1 MTTSEMEFRTPL
13 GLVYLRWCEEEL
25 VELHLGPFEPG
36 VHTSQHQ
43 DDVAPSPV
51 PTPREKLVADLHAY
65 FRGDPVDFGFS
76 LPEGIGTPFQRRVWA
91 ALMEIP
97 RGRCATYGGLARTL
111 ELPPNSA
118 RAVGLACGVNPLPVL
133 IPCHRVVSAAGDL
146 TGFTAGLPWKRALLE
161 LEGVPL
167 CNDQVLSFS
176 LV

>member
-1 MTTSEMEFRTPL
+1 MTTTTSEIELHTPL
-13 GLVYLRWCEEEL
+13 GLVHLRWRAGEL
-25 VELHLGPFEPG
+25 IELHLGLFEPG
-36 VHTSQHQ
+36 VHSQTSAE
-43 DDVAPSPV
+43 APAAD
-51 PTPREKLVADLHAY
+51 EKLVADLRAY
-65 FRGDPVDFGFS
+65 FRGEAVDFGFS
-76 LPEGIGTPFQRRVWA
+76 LPEGVGTPFQRRVWS

-111 ELPPNSA
+111 ELPPKSA
-118 RAVGLACGVNPLPVL
+118 RAVGLACGANPLPVL
-133 IPCHRVVSAAGDL
+133 VPCHRVVAAGGDL

>member
-1 MTTSEMEFRTPL
+1 MARSEMELHTAMGVVR
-13 GLVYLRWCEEEL
+13 LRWQAEEL
-25 VELHLGPFEPG
+25 VELHLGPLVLG
-36 VHTSQHQ
+36 AS
-43 DDVAPSPV
+43 APP
-51 PTPREKLVADLHAY
+51 PATPALHGQLVADLLAY
-65 FRGDPVDFGFS
+65 FQGQDVDFGFAIPTQ
-76 LPEGIGTPFQRRVWA
+76 LGTPFQQRVWQ
-91 ALMEIP
+91 ALTQIP

-118 RAVGLACGVNPLPVL
+118 RAVGLACGANPLPVL
-133 IPCHRVVSAAGDL
+133 IPCHRVVSATGDL

>member
-1 MTTSEMEFRTPL
+1 MTTREIELHTPL
-13 GLVYLRWCEEEL
+13 GLVHLRWREGKP
-25 VELHLGPFEPG
+25 VELHLGPFEPEG
-36 VHTSQHQ
+36 HSQPPAQ
-43 DDVAPSPV
+43 V
-51 PTPREKLVADLHAY
+51 PAADEKLVTDLCAY
-65 FRGDPVDFGFS
+65 FRGEAVDLFFS
-76 LPEGIGTPFQRRVWA
+76 LPDGIGTPFRRRVWQ
-91 ALMEIP
+91 ALIQIP

-118 RAVGLACGVNPLPVL
+118 RAVGLACGANPLPVL
-133 IPCHRVVSAAGDL
+133 IPCHRVVSATGDL

>member
-1 MTTSEMEFRTPL
+1 MTVSEMELRTPL
-13 GLVYLRWCEEEL
+13 GLVHLRWREGEL
-25 VELHLGPFEPG
+25 VGLHLGPFEPG
-36 VHTSQHQ
+36 AHTQ
-43 DDVAPSPV
+43 PLSPV
-51 PTPREKLVADLHAY
+51 PAPPEKLLAALCAY
-65 FRGDPVDFGFS
+65 FRGEAVDFEFS
-76 LPEGIGTPFQRRVWA
+76 LPEGIGTPFQRRVWI

-97 RGRCATYGGLARTL
+97 RGRCATYSGLARTL

-118 RAVGLACGVNPLPVL
+118 RAVGLACGANPLPILV
-133 IPCHRVVSAAGDL
+133 PCHRVVSAAGEL

>member
-1 MTTSEMEFRTPL
+1 MTTSEIELPTPL
-13 GLVYLRWCEEEL
+13 GLVHLRWREGKL

-36 VHTSQHQ
+36 VHSETSL
-43 DDVAPSPV
+43 PESSPH
-51 PTPREKLVADLHAY
+51 EKLIADLGAY
-65 FRGDPVDFGFS
+65 FRGEAVDFGFS
-76 LPEGIGTPFQRRVWA
+76 LPDGIGTPFQRRVWQ
-91 ALMEIP
+91 ALIQIP

-118 RAVGLACGVNPLPVL
+118 RAVGLACGANPLPVL
-133 IPCHRVVSAAGDL
+133 IPCHRVVSATGDL
-146 TGFTAGLPWKRALLE
+146 TGFTAGLSWKRALLA